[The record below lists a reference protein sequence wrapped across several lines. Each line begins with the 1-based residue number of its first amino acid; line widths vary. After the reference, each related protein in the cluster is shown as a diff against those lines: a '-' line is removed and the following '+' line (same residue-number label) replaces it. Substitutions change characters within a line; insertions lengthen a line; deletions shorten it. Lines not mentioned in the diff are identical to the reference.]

1 MGTLGCINDML
12 QRDKENRELRKR
24 NRERLTATYH
34 RLLDTGKET
43 DLSQITVEKM
53 EDIRRKTLEKEELD
67 KAANFKAILYLA
79 LGMALILLLVW
90 LLVGCSGKPSGN
102 NQSAVKSDSASI
114 TQGAQTVSVHS
125 QDTICHLPVATQNV
139 KDSVFTEQ
147 ELQKIQ
153 NELRERYARSEI
165 KGTRLDGN
173 IQAWSVI
180 GNHLVVQLCLNSP
193 EARAVFREKIMDS
206 PAIRFEG
213 GTEPTPNNQ
222 RYTSDT
228 LGIHLYPEFSAYPY
242 TARTATFVLFNQS
255 EHEIEC
261 GDSYHITYEDQ
272 RGVWR
277 TLPIHTIFNCIAYVI
292 QSGEQFLFKA
302 DLNPNVL
309 PNPPGRYRFFYE
321 VELMDKRQK
330 ITLMTE
336 FRLADIKEAVRDS
349 SDVISVE
356 YVNYHRKS

>member
-24 NRERLTATYH
+24 NRERLTDTYH

-43 DLSQITVEKM
+43 DLSQMTVEKM

-67 KAANFKAILYLA
+67 KTAYFKTMLYLA
-79 LGMALILLLVW
+79 LGMELILLLVW

-102 NQSAVKSDSASI
+102 NQPAVKSDSASI
-114 TQGAQTVSVHS
+114 TQGAQTISVHA
-125 QDTICHLPVATQNV
+125 QDTINHLPVATQSV

-165 KGTRLDGN
+165 EGTRLDDN
-173 IQAWSVI
+173 IWGWGVYD
-180 GNHLVVQLCLNSP
+180 NHLVVNLCLNSP
-193 EARAVFREKIMDS
+193 EARAVFRKKVMDS

-213 GTEPTPNNQ
+213 TIEPTPNNQ

-242 TARTATFVLFNQS
+242 TAHIATFVLFNQS

-261 GDSYHITYEDQ
+261 GDPYRITYEDPH
-272 RGVWR
+272 GVWR
-277 TLPIHTIFNCIAYVI
+277 TLPIHTVFNCIAYSI
-292 QSGEQFLFKA
+292 QPGKRFLIKA

-309 PNPPGRYRFFYE
+309 PNRPGRYRFFYE
-321 VELMDKRQK
+321 VRPANKNQE

-336 FRLADIKEAVRDS
+336 FRLADIKEAVHDS
-349 SDVISVE
+349 SD
-356 YVNYHRKS
+356 

>member
-24 NRERLTATYH
+24 NRERLTDTYH

-43 DLSQITVEKM
+43 DLSRVTVEKL
-53 EDIRRKTLEKEELD
+53 EDIRRKNLEKEELD
-67 KAANFKAILYLA
+67 KAVHFKAMLYLV
-79 LGMALILLLVW
+79 LGMALILLLGW
-90 LLVGCSGKPSGN
+90 LLVGCNGKPSGN

-114 TQGAQTVSVHS
+114 TQGAQTVSVHT

-153 NELRERYARSEI
+153 NELRERYVRSEI

-173 IQAWSVI
+173 IEAWSI
-180 GNHLVVQLCLNSP
+180 KGNHLVVQLCLNSP
-193 EARAVFREKIMDS
+193 EARAVFRKKVMDS

-213 GTEPTPNNQ
+213 DTEPTPNNQ

-242 TARTATFVLFNQS
+242 TAHTVTFVLFNQS
-255 EHEIEC
+255 DHEIGC
-261 GDSYHITYEDQ
+261 GDPYWITYEDQ
-272 RGVWR
+272 QGVWR
-277 TLPIHTIFNCIAYVI
+277 TLPINTNFHCIAHI
-292 QSGEQFLFKA
+292 IEPGKRFLFKA
-302 DLNPNVL
+302 NLNPNVL
-309 PNPPGRYRFFYE
+309 PNRPGRYRFFYE

-356 YVNYHRKS
+356 YVNYHRKR

>member
-24 NRERLTATYH
+24 NRERLTDTYH

-43 DLSQITVEKM
+43 DLSQMTVENL

-67 KAANFKAILYLA
+67 KATHLKAMLYLA

-90 LLVGCSGKPSGN
+90 LLVGCSGKTSGN
-102 NQSAVKSDSASI
+102 NQSVVKSDSASI
-114 TQGAQTVSVHS
+114 TQGAQTISVHT
-125 QDTICHLPVATQNV
+125 QDTICHLPVATQSV
-139 KDSVFTEQ
+139 KDSVFTKQ

-153 NELRERYARSEI
+153 NELRERYVRSEI

-173 IQAWSVI
+173 IMGWGI
-180 GNHLVVQLCLNSP
+180 NGNHLVVYLCLNSS
-193 EARAVFREKIMDS
+193 EARAVFRKKVMDS

-213 GTEPTPNNQ
+213 PLKLTPNNK

-242 TARTATFVLFNQS
+242 TAYTATFVLFNQS
-255 EHEIEC
+255 DHEIGC
-261 GDSYHITYEDQ
+261 GDSYRITYEDQ
-272 RGVWR
+272 QGVWR
-277 TLPIHTIFNCIAYVI
+277 TLPINTNFHCIAHI
-292 QSGEQFLFKA
+292 IEPGKRFLFKA
-302 DLNPNVL
+302 NLNPNVL
-309 PNPPGRYRFFYE
+309 PNRPGRYRFFYK
-321 VELMDKRQK
+321 VELSDKKQK
-330 ITLMTE
+330 IMLMTE

-356 YVNYHRKS
+356 YVNYPR

>member
-24 NRERLTATYH
+24 NRERLTDTYH
-34 RLLDTGKET
+34 RLLDTRKET
-43 DLSQITVEKM
+43 DLSQMTVENL

-67 KAANFKAILYLA
+67 KATHFKAMLYLA

-90 LLVGCSGKPSGN
+90 LLVECSGKPSGN
-102 NQSAVKSDSASI
+102 NQSVVKSDSASI
-114 TQGAQTVSVHS
+114 TQGAQTISVHT
-125 QDTICHLPVATQNV
+125 QDTICHLPVATQSV
-139 KDSVFTEQ
+139 KDSVFTKQ

-153 NELRERYARSEI
+153 NELRERYVRSEI

-173 IQAWSVI
+173 IMGWGI
-180 GNHLVVQLCLNSP
+180 NGNHLVVYLCLNSS
-193 EARAVFREKIMDS
+193 EARAVFRKKVMDS

-213 GTEPTPNNQ
+213 PLKLTPNNK

-242 TARTATFVLFNQS
+242 TDHTATFVLFNQS
-255 EHEIEC
+255 DHEIQFGE
-261 GDSYHITYEDQ
+261 DYQITYEDKQ
-272 RGVWR
+272 GVWR
-277 TLPIHTIFNCIAYVI
+277 ELPIHTVFNDILYFI
-292 QSGEQFLFKA
+292 GPGKRFLIKA

-309 PNPPGRYRFFYE
+309 PNRPGRYRFFYE
-321 VELMDKRQK
+321 VELTDKKQK
-330 ITLMTE
+330 IMLMTE

-356 YVNYHRKS
+356 YVNYPR

>member
-1 MGTLGCINDML
+1 MGTLECINDML

-24 NRERLTATYH
+24 NRERLTDTYH

-43 DLSQITVEKM
+43 DLSQMTVENL

-67 KAANFKAILYLA
+67 KATHFKAMLYLA

-90 LLVGCSGKPSGN
+90 LLVGCSGKTSGN
-102 NQSAVKSDSASI
+102 NQSVVKSDSASI
-114 TQGAQTVSVHS
+114 TQGAQTISVHT
-125 QDTICHLPVATQNV
+125 QDTICHLPVATQSV
-139 KDSVFTEQ
+139 KDSVFTKQ

-153 NELRERYARSEI
+153 NELRERYVRSEI

-173 IQAWSVI
+173 IMGWGI
-180 GNHLVVQLCLNSP
+180 NGNHLVVYLCLNSS
-193 EARAVFREKIMDS
+193 EARAVFRKKVMDS

-213 GTEPTPNNQ
+213 PLKLTPNNK

-242 TARTATFVLFNQS
+242 TAYTATFVLFNQS
-255 EHEIEC
+255 DHEIGC
-261 GDSYHITYEDQ
+261 GDSYRITYEDQ
-272 RGVWR
+272 QGVWR
-277 TLPIHTIFNCIAYVI
+277 TLPINTNFHCIAHI
-292 QSGEQFLFKA
+292 IEPGKRFLFKA
-302 DLNPNVL
+302 NLNPNVL
-309 PNPPGRYRFFYE
+309 PNRPGRYRFFYK
-321 VELMDKRQK
+321 VELSDKKQK
-330 ITLMTE
+330 IMLMTE

-356 YVNYHRKS
+356 YVNYPR

>member
-24 NRERLTATYH
+24 NRERLTDTYH

-43 DLSQITVEKM
+43 DLSQMTVEKM

-67 KAANFKAILYLA
+67 KAAHFKTMLYLA

-90 LLVGCSGKPSGN
+90 LLMGCSGKPSGN
-102 NQSAVKSDSASI
+102 NQSTIKSDSALI
-114 TQGAQTVSVHS
+114 TQGAQTVSVHT
-125 QDTICHLPVATQNV
+125 QDTICHLPVATQSV

-173 IQAWSVI
+173 IMGWGI
-180 GNHLVVQLCLNSP
+180 NGNHLVVYLCLNSL
-193 EARAVFREKIMDS
+193 EARAVFRKKVMDS

-213 GTEPTPNNQ
+213 PLELSPNNK

-242 TARTATFVLFNQS
+242 TAHTATFVLFNQS
-255 EHEIEC
+255 DHEIQFGE
-261 GDSYHITYEDQ
+261 DYQLTYEDKQ
-272 RGVWR
+272 GVWR
-277 TLPIHTIFNCIAYVI
+277 ELPIHTVFNDILYFI
-292 QSGEQFLFKA
+292 GPGKRFLFKA

-309 PNPPGRYRFFYE
+309 PNRPGRYRFFYKVRLANKNQE
-321 VELMDKRQK
+321 

-356 YVNYHRKS
+356 YVNYPR